1 MSYNKIIIAL
11 ALLFVVTNAADV
23 RTNLRGSKNAT
34 TTTDSNSTTDET
46 IISMPTGKPYMVIS
60 DNYGVMQRKT
70 MNQRK
75 MMNQK
80 KMTNQRKTMNQRKMT
95 NQRKTIH
102 HLFVQVLNVRKLLDL
117 KLQVVSPIHFMDRL
131 LQVSH

>member
-34 TTTDSNSTTDET
+34 TTTDSNSTTGET

-60 DNYGVMQRKT
+60 DNYGVMDKIKE
-70 MNQRK
+70 NAK
-75 MMNQK
+75 KQK
-80 KMTNQRKTMNQRKMT
+80 KTIILLWKT
-95 NQRKTIH
+95 
-102 HLFVQVLNVRKLLDL
+102 
-117 KLQVVSPIHFMDRL
+117 
-131 LQVSH
+131 